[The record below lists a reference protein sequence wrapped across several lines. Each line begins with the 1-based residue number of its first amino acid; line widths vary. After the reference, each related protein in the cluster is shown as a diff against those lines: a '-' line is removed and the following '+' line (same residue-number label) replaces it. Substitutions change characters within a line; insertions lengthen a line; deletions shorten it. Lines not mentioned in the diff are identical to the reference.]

1 MAIGARKRRCRTRCI
16 HAGAKPKRHQAN
28 RSANPTRK
36 SPPQQTD
43 TAEKL
48 INAWLDEKKDAAL
61 KKLLMA
67 NSQLTDKDQLSQD
80 AGLKALIN
88 SIQEMTITNRTDFFY
103 SLSLIIVSYRYL
115 SKSQYESVPTVGDT
129 VKALKKEL
137 KEYIDLKE
145 SFFERV
151 RNTRRDPNYYKVRH
165 LSFDDEGRMTE
176 I

>member
-1 MAIGARKRRCRTRCI
+1 MKTKEVIDLVLSEDFLEDVEFITSKNAKGQITSIQAKKVFNYLDEDLHLTGVAKTAKEDLDFATQLVGEKIAYTRL
-16 HAGAKPKRHQAN
+16 R
-28 RSANPTRK
+28 
-36 SPPQQTD
+36 
-43 TAEKL
+43 
-48 INAWLDEKKDAAL
+48 INALE
-61 KKLLMA
+61 
-67 NSQLTDKDQLSQD
+67 
-80 AGLKALIN
+80 
-88 SIQEMTITNRTDFFY
+88 EITVKFPHIGEDMDN
-103 SLSLIIVSYRYL
+103 LV
-115 SKSQYESVPTVGDT
+115 KT

>member
-1 MAIGARKRRCRTRCI
+1 MKTKEVIDFVLSEDFLEDVDFIISKNAKGQITSIQAKKVFDYLDEDLHLTGVAKTAKEDLDFATQLVGEKIAYTRL
-16 HAGAKPKRHQAN
+16 R
-28 RSANPTRK
+28 
-36 SPPQQTD
+36 
-43 TAEKL
+43 
-48 INAWLDEKKDAAL
+48 INALE
-61 KKLLMA
+61 
-67 NSQLTDKDQLSQD
+67 
-80 AGLKALIN
+80 
-88 SIQEMTITNRTDFFY
+88 EITVKFPHIGEDMDN
-103 SLSLIIVSYRYL
+103 LV
-115 SKSQYESVPTVGDT
+115 KT

>member
-1 MAIGARKRRCRTRCI
+1 MKTKEVIDFVLSEDFLEDVDFITSKNVKGQITSIQAKKVFNYLDEDLHLTGIAKTAKEDLDFATQLVGEKIAYTRL
-16 HAGAKPKRHQAN
+16 R
-28 RSANPTRK
+28 
-36 SPPQQTD
+36 
-43 TAEKL
+43 
-48 INAWLDEKKDAAL
+48 INALE
-61 KKLLMA
+61 
-67 NSQLTDKDQLSQD
+67 
-80 AGLKALIN
+80 
-88 SIQEMTITNRTDFFY
+88 EITVKFPHIGEDMDN
-103 SLSLIIVSYRYL
+103 LV
-115 SKSQYESVPTVGDT
+115 KT

>member
-1 MAIGARKRRCRTRCI
+1 MKTKEVIDFVLSEDFLEDVDFVISKNAKGQITSIQAKKVFNYLNEDLHLTGLAKTAKEDLDFATQLVGEKIAYTRL
-16 HAGAKPKRHQAN
+16 R
-28 RSANPTRK
+28 
-36 SPPQQTD
+36 
-43 TAEKL
+43 
-48 INAWLDEKKDAAL
+48 INALE
-61 KKLLMA
+61 
-67 NSQLTDKDQLSQD
+67 
-80 AGLKALIN
+80 
-88 SIQEMTITNRTDFFY
+88 EITVKFPHIGEDMDN
-103 SLSLIIVSYRYL
+103 LV
-115 SKSQYESVPTVGDT
+115 KT

>member
-1 MAIGARKRRCRTRCI
+1 MKTKEVIDFVLSEDFLEDVDFITSKNAKGQITSIQAKKVFSYLDEDLHLTGVAKTAKEDLDFATQLVGEKIAYTRL
-16 HAGAKPKRHQAN
+16 R
-28 RSANPTRK
+28 
-36 SPPQQTD
+36 
-43 TAEKL
+43 
-48 INAWLDEKKDAAL
+48 INALEE
-61 KKLLMA
+61 
-67 NSQLTDKDQLSQD
+67 
-80 AGLKALIN
+80 I
-88 SIQEMTITNRTDFFY
+88 TIRFPHIGEDMDN
-103 SLSLIIVSYRYL
+103 LV
-115 SKSQYESVPTVGDT
+115 KT

>member
-1 MAIGARKRRCRTRCI
+1 MKTKEVIDFVLSEDFLEDVDFITSKNAKGQITSIQAKKFFNYLDEDLHLTGVAKTAKEDLDFATQLVGEKIAYTRL
-16 HAGAKPKRHQAN
+16 R
-28 RSANPTRK
+28 
-36 SPPQQTD
+36 
-43 TAEKL
+43 
-48 INAWLDEKKDAAL
+48 INALE
-61 KKLLMA
+61 
-67 NSQLTDKDQLSQD
+67 
-80 AGLKALIN
+80 
-88 SIQEMTITNRTDFFY
+88 EITVKFPHIGEDMDN
-103 SLSLIIVSYRYL
+103 LV
-115 SKSQYESVPTVGDT
+115 KT

>member
-1 MAIGARKRRCRTRCI
+1 MKTKEVIDFVLSEDFLEDVDFITSKNAKGQITSIQAKKVFNYLDEDLYLTGVAKTAKEDLDFATQLVGEKIAYTRL
-16 HAGAKPKRHQAN
+16 R
-28 RSANPTRK
+28 
-36 SPPQQTD
+36 
-43 TAEKL
+43 
-48 INAWLDEKKDAAL
+48 INALE
-61 KKLLMA
+61 
-67 NSQLTDKDQLSQD
+67 
-80 AGLKALIN
+80 
-88 SIQEMTITNRTDFFY
+88 EITVKFPHIGEDMDN
-103 SLSLIIVSYRYL
+103 LV
-115 SKSQYESVPTVGDT
+115 KT

>member
-1 MAIGARKRRCRTRCI
+1 MDFATQLVGEKSAYTRL
-16 HAGAKPKRHQAN
+16 R
-28 RSANPTRK
+28 
-36 SPPQQTD
+36 
-43 TAEKL
+43 
-48 INAWLDEKKDAAL
+48 INALE
-61 KKLLMA
+61 
-67 NSQLTDKDQLSQD
+67 
-80 AGLKALIN
+80 
-88 SIQEMTITNRTDFFY
+88 EITVKFPHIGEDMDN
-103 SLSLIIVSYRYL
+103 LV
-115 SKSQYESVPTVGDT
+115 KT

>member
-1 MAIGARKRRCRTRCI
+1 MKTKEVIDFVLSEDFLEDVDFITSKNAKGQITSIQAKKVFNYLDEDLHLTGIAKTAKEDLDFATQLVGEKIAYTRL
-16 HAGAKPKRHQAN
+16 R
-28 RSANPTRK
+28 
-36 SPPQQTD
+36 
-43 TAEKL
+43 
-48 INAWLDEKKDAAL
+48 INALE
-61 KKLLMA
+61 
-67 NSQLTDKDQLSQD
+67 
-80 AGLKALIN
+80 
-88 SIQEMTITNRTDFFY
+88 EITVKFPHIGEDMDN
-103 SLSLIIVSYRYL
+103 LV
-115 SKSQYESVPTVGDT
+115 KT

>member
-1 MAIGARKRRCRTRCI
+1 MKTKEIIDFVLSEDFLEDVDFTTSKNAKGQITSIQAKKVFSYLDEDLHLIGVAKTAKEDLDFATQLVGEKIAYTRL
-16 HAGAKPKRHQAN
+16 R
-28 RSANPTRK
+28 
-36 SPPQQTD
+36 
-43 TAEKL
+43 
-48 INAWLDEKKDAAL
+48 INALE
-61 KKLLMA
+61 
-67 NSQLTDKDQLSQD
+67 
-80 AGLKALIN
+80 
-88 SIQEMTITNRTDFFY
+88 EITVKFPHIGEDMDN
-103 SLSLIIVSYRYL
+103 LVN
-115 SKSQYESVPTVGDT
+115 T

>member
-1 MAIGARKRRCRTRCI
+1 MKTKEVIDFVLSEDFLDNVDFITSKNAKGQIISVQAKKVFNYLGEDLHLTGVAKTAKEDLGFATQLVGEKIAYTRL
-16 HAGAKPKRHQAN
+16 R
-28 RSANPTRK
+28 
-36 SPPQQTD
+36 
-43 TAEKL
+43 
-48 INAWLDEKKDAAL
+48 INALEE
-61 KKLLMA
+61 
-67 NSQLTDKDQLSQD
+67 
-80 AGLKALIN
+80 I
-88 SIQEMTITNRTDFFY
+88 TIRFPHIGEDMD
-103 SLSLIIVSYRYL
+103 SLV
-115 SKSQYESVPTVGDT
+115 KT

>member
-1 MAIGARKRRCRTRCI
+1 MKTKEVIDFVLSEDFLEDVDFTTSKNAKGQITSIQAKKVFNYLDEDLHLIGVAKTAKEDLDFATQLVGEKIAYTRL
-16 HAGAKPKRHQAN
+16 R
-28 RSANPTRK
+28 
-36 SPPQQTD
+36 
-43 TAEKL
+43 
-48 INAWLDEKKDAAL
+48 INALE
-61 KKLLMA
+61 
-67 NSQLTDKDQLSQD
+67 
-80 AGLKALIN
+80 
-88 SIQEMTITNRTDFFY
+88 EITVKFPHIGEDMDN
-103 SLSLIIVSYRYL
+103 LV
-115 SKSQYESVPTVGDT
+115 KT

>member
-1 MAIGARKRRCRTRCI
+1 MKTKEVIDFVLSEDFLEDVDFITSKNAKGQITSIQAKKVFNYLDEDLHLTGIAKTAKEDLDFATQLVGEKIAYTRL
-16 HAGAKPKRHQAN
+16 R
-28 RSANPTRK
+28 
-36 SPPQQTD
+36 
-43 TAEKL
+43 
-48 INAWLDEKKDAAL
+48 INALEE
-61 KKLLMA
+61 
-67 NSQLTDKDQLSQD
+67 
-80 AGLKALIN
+80 I
-88 SIQEMTITNRTDFFY
+88 TIRFPHIGEDMDN
-103 SLSLIIVSYRYL
+103 LV
-115 SKSQYESVPTVGDT
+115 KT